1 MTLHQPNDIITQR
14 YRIVTP
20 LGQGGMGITYE
31 AEDLTN
37 YQRVAL
43 KVVSLQQA
51 KDWKI
56 LELFEREAKVIANL
70 HHPQIPKYLNY
81 FYIDTNTDRR
91 FYLMRELVSGDSLA
105 TKVEKGWHPTEAQ
118 VQQIAIQILD
128 ILSYLHQLK
137 PAIIHR
143 DIKPENIILQPD
155 GKVFLVD
162 FGAVQDIYRQTIS
175 LSETFVGT
183 IGYMP
188 PEQLRG
194 KAYCASDLYSLGA
207 TLLYLLTH
215 RSPDELP
222 QKRMKIDFS
231 SCVEISQEFMNWL
244 EIILEPMWEDRFQSA
259 TAALNVLTNKSE
271 MIYDVDFRVKG
282 SRVTLKKTP
291 SSLIVNIPPRG
302 FRVQDFFSCL
312 FNLFHLGW
320 SGSYILSIMFYS
332 PTIERMLD
340 FLPMVSIS
348 FSLVV
353 SIVVFGFFFS
363 KMAYLLWCSAS
374 KSQIK
379 ISHNE
384 FLIHWKFL
392 IFSKEVRGKTVDINK
407 IAINN
412 MEIEIQG
419 ASMINCGLFEVRKA
433 YQFGFLLEE
442 VEQEYLVAEIQDFLE
457 QLKIQESLKKPDKKL
472 LD

>member
-1 MTLHQPNDIITQR
+1 MTLHQPNDIIAQR
-14 YRIVTP
+14 YRIVTA

-37 YQRVAL
+37 YQRIAL

-70 HHPQIPKYLNY
+70 YHPQIPKYLDY
-81 FYIDTNTDRR
+81 FYIDTDTDRR

-105 TKVEKGWHPTEAQ
+105 TKIEKGWHPTEAQ

-222 QKRMKIDFS
+222 QKRMKIDFR
-231 SCVEISQEFMNWL
+231 SCVEISPEFANWL
-244 EIILEPMWEDRFQSA
+244 EVILEPIWEDRFQSA

-271 MIYDVDFRVKG
+271 IIYTASSGVK
-282 SRVTLKKTP
+282 SIHQKPPESLVTMEKT
-291 SSLIVNIPPRG
+291 SQSLIINIPPNPRDILG
-302 FRVQDFFSCL
+302 CGCL
-312 FNLFHLGW
+312 LPFLFLWWEFLFKELAIIFLRNIGIGTHSLYLIPFTFWILVSLLHL
-320 SGSYILSIMFYS
+320 
-332 PTIERMLD
+332 
-340 FLPMVSIS
+340 VST
-348 FSLVV
+348 
-353 SIVVFGFFFS
+353 
-363 KMAYLLWCSAS
+363 
-374 KSQIK
+374 QIK

-384 FLIHWKFL
+384 FLIHWKIL
-392 IFSKEVRGKTVDINK
+392 LFSRKVRGKTVDLCK
-407 IAINN
+407 IAINK
-412 MEIEIQG
+412 
-419 ASMINCGLFEVRKA
+419 INRKSRKSKQWEECVLFEGVKKHK
-433 YQFGFLLEE
+433 FGFSLTKEE
-442 VEQEYLVAEIQDFLE
+442 KEWIVAEISDFLQE
-457 QLKIQESLKKPDKKL
+457 LKSQKSRKIY
-472 LD
+472 